1 MRNKRN
7 IGRNISAYISAN
19 IGAIKDEEE
28 GDNMTNRMT
37 ELLAYLDR
45 LIALRSVDYHCVDEI
60 DDCIAMIVE
69 ELSDREDVIESDQ
82 LTNPPKYMAELGEI
96 DSGECSEIDRQ
107 VNDSLARLKRKE
119 GIAGKFR

>member
-1 MRNKRN
+1 
-7 IGRNISAYISAN
+7 
-19 IGAIKDEEE
+19 
-28 GDNMTNRMT
+28 MTNRMT

-69 ELSDREDVIESDQ
+69 ELSAETVEYGSEDAADLV
-82 LTNPPKYMAELGEI
+82 EI
-96 DSGECSEIDRQ
+96 DKEEYREIDRQ

>member
-69 ELSDREDVIESDQ
+69 ELGDKEGAETVAYGSEDVTE
-82 LTNPPKYMAELGEI
+82 MVEI
-96 DSGECSEIDRQ
+96 DKEEYREIDRQ
-107 VNDSLARLKRKE
+107 VNDSMARLLSKDKR
-119 GIAGKFR
+119 

>member
-1 MRNKRN
+1 
-7 IGRNISAYISAN
+7 
-19 IGAIKDEEE
+19 
-28 GDNMTNRMT
+28 MTNRMT

-60 DDCIAMIVE
+60 DDCIVMIVE
-69 ELSDREDVIESDQ
+69 ELSAETVEYGSEDAADLV
-82 LTNPPKYMAELGEI
+82 EI
-96 DSGECSEIDRQ
+96 DSGDISVNIDKEEYSEIDRQ

>member
-1 MRNKRN
+1 
-7 IGRNISAYISAN
+7 
-19 IGAIKDEEE
+19 
-28 GDNMTNRMT
+28 MTNRMT

-69 ELSDREDVIESDQ
+69 ELSDKEGVIESDQ

-96 DSGECSEIDRQ
+96 DVGDISVNIDEIDRQ
-107 VNDSLARLKRKE
+107 VNDSMARLKRKE